1 MEVTDM
7 TKLKKT
13 LVSSAMALAI
23 CAASLTAFAAVK
35 YGSPAEAVAA
45 LTGKTV
51 ESVTALRQTGK
62 TYGTIAKEAG
72 KLTEFQDEMTVIKKD
87 VLAQKVA
94 AGTMTQAQADAI
106 IAALEKNQETCDG
119 TGSAKIGQKMG
130 AGFGSMNGNGQGRGA
145 GGPGRGQGAGGG
157 SCLAQ

>member
-1 MEVTDM
+1 M

-13 LVSSAMALAI
+13 LVSGAMALAI

-72 KLTEFQDEMTVIKKD
+72 KLTEFQLEMIEIKKD
-87 VLAQKVA
+87 ILSKKVA
-94 AGTMTQAQADAI
+94 AGVMTQAQADEI

-119 TGSAKIGQKMG
+119 TGSARIGRKMG
-130 AGFGSMNGNGQGRGA
+130 AGFGGMNGTGQGRGM
-145 GGPGRGQGAGGG
+145 GGQGRGQGACTGT
-157 SCLAQ
+157 CLAQ